1 MKQHR
6 NISIAD
12 QIFEQLERDILSGK
26 YPRGEQMSELRLS
39 AELGVS
45 RTPVREAIRRLEQ
58 EDILEES
65 DAGMVVVGISQDDLM
80 DMYEIRM
87 SVETQ
92 SARRAAE
99 RITEAE
105 LKEMREIVDLQRFY
119 AEKGGP
125 DASERIRELDSE
137 FHRLLYRSSGSRT
150 FYHVLSA
157 LHKKIAKY
165 RTASISKR
173 GRAARSIEEHE
184 AIWQALAA
192 HDGDAAFEAAAQH
205 LKHARD
211 SMAGMEL

>member
-12 QIFEQLERDILSGK
+12 QIFEQLEHDILSGK
-26 YPRGEQMSELRLS
+26 YARGEQMSELRLS

-65 DAGMVVVGISQDDLM
+65 DAGMVVVGISQEDLM

-87 SVETQ
+87 AVETE

-99 RITEAE
+99 RITDDE
-105 LKEMREIVDLQRFY
+105 LKELREIIDLQRFY
-119 AEKGGP
+119 AEKNGP
-125 DASERIRELDSE
+125 EASERIRELDSE
-137 FHRLLYRSSGSRT
+137 FHQLLYRCSGSRT

-165 RTASISKR
+165 RTASISKL

-184 AIWQALAA
+184 AIWRALAA

-205 LKHARD
+205 LRFARD
-211 SMAGMEL
+211 SMAGLEL